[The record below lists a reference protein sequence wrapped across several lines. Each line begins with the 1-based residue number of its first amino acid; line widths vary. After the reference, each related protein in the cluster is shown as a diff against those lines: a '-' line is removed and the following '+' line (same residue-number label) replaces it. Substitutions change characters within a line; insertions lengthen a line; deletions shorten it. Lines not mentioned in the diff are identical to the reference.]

1 MCWHLGASPGELNIV
16 APLKSDDEMMSRE
29 TENQQKPFT
38 PSALQLT
45 YVLTVTI
52 SPIPMYVNT

>member
-16 APLKSDDEMMSRE
+16 APLKYDDEMMSRG

-45 YVLTVTI
+45 YVVL
-52 SPIPMYVNT
+52 